1 MNMYICTVYV
11 YIHMFMYIFKYQ
23 SFIVLSEQLVDF
35 HQAVVVGSV
44 LGRLGHCWMKQ
55 TLCCGGVLMVTI
67 PETNK

>member
-35 HQAVVVGSV
+35 IKLSLSV
-44 LGRLGHCWMKQ
+44 PFW
-55 TLCCGGVLMVTI
+55 GG
-67 PETNK
+67 